1 MKKLILLYLVF
12 CSSALWAQEPTNT
25 ASFVKQFTSE
35 KFRKS
40 RKMLSGDM
48 KKKMSTTK
56 IKGLWTML
64 EKQFG
69 DFNTTTYQNTFNKE
83 ELSISNYLFKTEKA
97 SFTLEVA
104 ENQKGEISGFYIKP
118 MSYSMPDYAAN
129 AKFGKENITITTG
142 EFNLPGEIILPLG
155 VKNPP
160 LVILVHGSGPH
171 DRDETIG
178 PNKVF
183 YDLAL
188 GLAAKGVA
196 TLRYEK
202 RSKVYDSLFK
212 YHPFSLKEETIDD
225 AITAVN
231 LAKQSTL
238 IDTSRIFVLGHSLGA
253 MAAPYINNNSNCA
266 GAIMFSGPFRSLTEI
281 MPQQIEYLAGLDGK
295 ISKAEKKTIKQFKE
309 RAIMIRADM
318 YDSTTSYN
326 DLMGYWPGY
335 FWKTEQSYLPPAHI
349 EKGTKP
355 LLILHGSRDYQ
366 IDPIKDFVPLRNLC
380 DKKTNC
386 QAIMYE
392 GLNHLFIMGEG
403 QPNPSEYFIPGNV
416 DERVISDIAV
426 WVKNQNP

>member
-1 MKKLILLYLVF
+1 MKKLVLLLLLLK
-12 CSSALWAQEPTNT
+12 CGALMAQQPENT
-25 ASFVKQFTSE
+25 AKFVQQFTAE

-40 RKMLSGDM
+40 RKMLSSDM
-48 KKKMSTTK
+48 KKKMSTSK
-56 IKGLWTML
+56 IKSLWVML

-69 DFNTTTYQNTFNKE
+69 PFTSTTYQNTFNKE
-83 ELSISNYLFKTEKA
+83 DISISNFLFKTEKA

-104 ENQKGEISGFYIKP
+104 QNSKGEISGFYIKP

-129 AKFGKENITITTG
+129 AKFGKENIVIKTG
-142 EFNLPGEIILPLG
+142 EFELSGEIILPLG
-155 VKNPP
+155 VANPP

-225 AITAVN
+225 AISAIN

-238 IDTSRIFVLGHSLGA
+238 IDTSKIFVLGHSLGA

-266 GAIMFSGPFRSLTEI
+266 GAIMFSGPYRSLTEI

-295 ISKAEKKTIKQFKE
+295 INKAEKKTIQQYKD
-309 RAIMIRADM
+309 RATIIRSGM

-335 FWKTEQSYLPPAHI
+335 FWKTEQNYLPPAHI

-366 IDPIKDFVPLRNLC
+366 IDPVKDYEPLRNLC
-380 DKKTNC
+380 NQKSNC
-386 QAIMYE
+386 HAILYQ
-392 GLNHLFIMGEG
+392 GLNHLFIKGEG

-426 WVKNQNP
+426 WVKNQNR